1 MENYISNHHGDNK
14 NNVFSFPHIIHPELY
29 SVLVDALLCFALLCS
44 VVVSFMLQCQQGL
57 KELSV

>member
-29 SVLVDALLCFALLCS
+29 SVLVDALLCFALLGGGVLHAS
-44 VVVSFMLQCQQGL
+44 MSTRIEGA
-57 KELSV
+57 